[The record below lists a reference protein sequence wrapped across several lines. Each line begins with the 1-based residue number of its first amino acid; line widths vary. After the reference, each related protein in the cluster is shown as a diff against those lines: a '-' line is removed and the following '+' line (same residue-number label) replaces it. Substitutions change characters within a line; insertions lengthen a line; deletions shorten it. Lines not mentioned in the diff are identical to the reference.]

1 MKNLIDT
8 AADAG
13 DFSTLLSA
21 LSAAA
26 LTETLRGKGPFTLFA
41 PTDAA
46 FKKLPP
52 GTVEAL
58 LKDLPKLR
66 SILTY
71 HVVSGNVASND
82 VKSGDVNTLEGSAIV
97 AAVHGTNITL
107 NGAKVVKADVA
118 ASNGIIHVIDTVLMP
133 KPHELAAVA

>member
-21 LSAAA
+21 LSASA
-26 LTETLRGKGPFTLFA
+26 LTETLRGTGPFTVFA

-58 LKDLPKLR
+58 LKDLPKLK

-71 HVVSGNVASND
+71 HVVSGHVASKD
-82 VKSGDVNTLEGSAIV
+82 VKSGDVKTLEGSSIV

-133 KPHELAAVA
+133 KLDKLAAVA